1 VTSNP
6 GSLNL
11 MMLPYIDLIEFI
23 YTHYPVPLP
32 KVSSAYNSVPPE
44 TCPLRSGDSGERLL
58 HPLIYP
64 VDWPIDRSI
73 LSKAVRDSL
82 NGVENRLRTL
92 LPFVNWQAKRPV
104 KPSISDA
111 LGRPKI
117 RHTRKGISDPSA
129 IDLSSELPFIPVIP
143 AEPFRIN
150 SGLNQSLFGHPHTDI
165 TPTSTSVSPTTRIRI
180 PSPAQAQES
189 PLILSTVEAT
199 QPLYRVDH
207 QNLSPAPSSNPIQ
220 ETREPVTQPPPEIMA
235 PDPNNGDM
243 QTLFNSLNQLTQQ
256 VANK

>member
-1 VTSNP
+1 MAPHSKISTVQNQRWTSCEIVASITSILFNRDAVTSNP
-6 GSLNL
+6 GC
-11 MMLPYIDLIEFI
+11 PHVTEFDDATVDLIEFI

-44 TCPLRSGDSGERLL
+44 TCPLRSGERLL

-73 LSKAVRDSL
+73 LSKAVRDFL

-104 KPSISDA
+104 KPTISDA

-150 SGLNQSLFGHPHTDI
+150 LLW
-165 TPTSTSVSPTTRIRI
+165 V
-180 PSPAQAQES
+180 
-189 PLILSTVEAT
+189 
-199 QPLYRVDH
+199 
-207 QNLSPAPSSNPIQ
+207 
-220 ETREPVTQPPPEIMA
+220 EPVLVWSSSYGYYPYLCVCFAYHSDSYPITCTGSRISSYST
-235 PDPNNGDM
+235 NC
-243 QTLFNSLNQLTQQ
+243 
-256 VANK
+256 